1 MSIPVVQCEG
11 VTKCFGDLSAAHD
24 VSFVLEPGE
33 VLSVLGPSG
42 SGKTTLL
49 RLIAGFEV
57 PDAGETRIKGTL
69 VSSPSVHVP
78 ADRRNVGLV
87 FQEFAL
93 FPHLTVAQNV
103 GFGLQGLAPGER
115 RRRSVEVI
123 ELVKLGGLEDRY
135 PHELSGGQQ
144 QRIALARTLAPRPVA
159 VLLDEPFSNLD
170 ADMRRQMRREMEC
183 ILRDHG
189 IATVFVTHDRE
200 EAFAMADRI
209 GVMNDGRLEQLD
221 TPDVIYRS
229 PTTAS
234 VAKLAGTCDFLSGEI
249 RNGVAVTELGEIPWV
264 TTNGR
269 IPDGSRVNLM
279 VHPDDFAIV
288 ADAQGTAVVSSRE
301 FRGDETILVIS
312 LVSGATLR
320 CLARNSG
327 SDLAP
332 GTRATLVP
340 KHAAPLPAFI
350 K

>member
-11 VTKCFGDLSAAHD
+11 VTKCFGDHSAVQN

-57 PDAGETRIKGTL
+57 PDAGEIRIDGTL
-69 VSSPSVHVP
+69 VSGSSVRVP

-103 GFGLQGLAPGER
+103 CFGLQRLASPER
-115 RRRSVEVI
+115 RRRSAEVI
-123 ELVKLGGLEDRY
+123 ELVKLGGLENRY

-144 QRIALARTLAPRPVA
+144 QRVALARTLAPRPVA

-170 ADMRRQMRREMEC
+170 ADMRRQMRQEMEC

-209 GVMNDGRLEQLD
+209 GVMNEGYLEQID
-221 TPDVIYRS
+221 TPDAIYRS
-229 PTTAS
+229 PATPS
-234 VAKLAGTCDFLSGEI
+234 VAQLAGTCDFLSGEI
-249 RNGVAVTELGEIPWV
+249 RDGVAVTEIGEIPWV
-264 TTNGR
+264 TTNGP
-269 IPDGSRVNLM
+269 IPDGTRVNLM
-279 VHPDDFAIV
+279 VHPTDFAIMS
-288 ADAQGTAVVSSRE
+288 DSQGRAVVLSRE
-301 FRGDETILVIS
+301 FRGDETILVIR
-312 LVSGATLR
+312 LDSGATLR
-320 CLARNSG
+320 CRQSSD

-340 KHAAPLPAFI
+340 KHTAPLPAFI
-350 K
+350 R